1 MPPTSFSPDYFYF
14 SLSAR
19 CWLAY
24 SDGERKDRRRKGNKT
39 KTNKQKKKEPK
50 HPFHHSR
57 DNLTVTLRA
66 IPRRRKREQFLTK
79 VPPPLKSSFPKKGT
93 PKSKL
98 KHLNKKGYVHAL

>member
-24 SDGERKDRRRKGNKT
+24 SDGEREDRRRKGNKT
-39 KTNKQKKKEPK
+39 KTNKKKKEPK

-66 IPRRRKREQFLTK
+66 IPRRREKKKKEKRTVSDK
-79 VPPPLKSSFPKKGT
+79 SPPAPEKQLSKKRH
-93 PKSKL
+93 SKI
-98 KHLNKKGYVHAL
+98 KIKTFK

>member
-39 KTNKQKKKEPK
+39 KTNKKKK
-50 HPFHHSR
+50 SL
-57 DNLTVTLRA
+57 N
-66 IPRRRKREQFLTK
+66 
-79 VPPPLKSSFPKKGT
+79 T
-93 PKSKL
+93 PSIT
-98 KHLNKKGYVHAL
+98 AETT

>member
-24 SDGERKDRRRKGNKT
+24 SDGEREDRRRKGNEK
-39 KTNKQKKKEPK
+39 KKKKKEPK

-66 IPRRRKREQFLTK
+66 IPGRIRRKKREKRTVSDK
-79 VPPPLKSSFPKKGT
+79 SPPAPEKQLSKKRH
-93 PKSKL
+93 SKI
-98 KHLNKKGYVHAL
+98 KMKTFK

>member
-24 SDGERKDRRRKGNKT
+24 SDGEREDRRRKGNKT
-39 KTNKQKKKEPK
+39 KTKTKKKEPK

-66 IPRRRKREQFLTK
+66 IPRRRRKK
-79 VPPPLKSSFPKKGT
+79 KKG
-93 PKSKL
+93 KENSF
-98 KHLNKKGYVHAL
+98 

>member
-24 SDGERKDRRRKGNKT
+24 SDGEREDRRRKGNK
-39 KTNKQKKKEPK
+39 KTNKKKEPK

-66 IPRRRKREQFLTK
+66 IPGRRREKKKKRKREQFLTK
-79 VPPPLKSSFPKKGT
+79 VPRPRKAAFQKK
-93 PKSKL
+93 
-98 KHLNKKGYVHAL
+98 ALQNQN